1 MVIENEI
8 YQAVTLVFVA
18 YVLLVIICY
27 TILLILS
34 GIQLRKSY
42 LLDQQ
47 ENYRDILVASNSK
60 PLSILVPA
68 YNEETGI
75 VASVTSL
82 LNVLYSQ
89 FEVIVVNDGSKDKT
103 LQYLIENFN
112 LEKVNRVYKK
122 DLKSKPVQEIYQ
134 SRTYPNLLVVDKE
147 NGGKSDALNA
157 GINIARYPYVCS
169 LDGDCVLERDAF
181 LKVMK
186 PIIDSDGQV
195 IGTGGSVRIAN
206 GCIIERGEIKEIRVS
221 KKSLVVMQ
229 VIEYLRAFL
238 IGRIGLSRFNLL
250 LIVSGAFGVFSKEW
264 VVKAGGYLTDTVGED
279 MELVVRLHRIIKEEK
294 SNKEIRYIPDPVCW
308 TEAPETTK
316 ILRRQRNRWQRGLF
330 ESLWTH
336 KKMLF
341 NPRYGSIGLISMPYF
356 LIIELLS
363 PLMELFGYILV
374 ILAFFL
380 DDVNIPFALLL
391 FGLNLIYGS
400 FFSMA
405 SVLLE
410 EWSLH
415 RYQSVR
421 ELTRLFF
428 YSLSESFW
436 YRPMMVWWR
445 FEGLVQ
451 VLLRKKDWGDMVRK
465 GISS

>member
-1 MVIENEI
+1 MGIENQI
-8 YQAVTLVFVA
+8 YQFITSIFIV
-18 YVLLVIICY
+18 YVLLVIGFY
-27 TILLILS
+27 SILLILS

-47 ENYRDILVASNSK
+47 ENYRDILSASNSK

-68 YNEETGI
+68 YNEATGI
-75 VASVTSL
+75 IPSVRSL
-82 LNVLYSQ
+82 LNSMYAQ
-89 FEVIVVNDGSKDKT
+89 FEVIVINDGSIDET
-103 LQYLIENFN
+103 LDQLIRQFN
-112 LEKVNRVYKK
+112 LVEVKRVYKK
-122 DLKSKPVQEIYQ
+122 EIETMLVRGIYQ
-134 SRTYPNLLVVDKE
+134 SLEHPNLIVVDKE

-157 GINIARYPYVCS
+157 GINIARYPYICS

-186 PIIDSDGQV
+186 PIIDTDGQV
-195 IGTGGSVRIAN
+195 IATGGSVRIAN
-206 GCIIERGEIKEIRVS
+206 GCVIENGEIKEIKVS
-221 KKSLVVMQ
+221 NRSLVVMQ

-250 LIVSGAFGVFSKEW
+250 LIVSGAFGVFSKQW
-264 VVKAGGYLTDTVGED
+264 VVKAGGYRTDTVGED
-279 MELVVRLHRIIKEEK
+279 MELVVRLHRLIKEEK
-294 SNKEIRYIPDPVCW
+294 SNNEIRYIPDPVCW
-308 TEAPETTK
+308 TEAPETLK

-330 ESLWTH
+330 ESLWAHRT
-336 KKMLF
+336 MLF
-341 NPRYGSIGLISMPYF
+341 NPKYGRIGLIAMPYF
-356 LIIELLS
+356 FIIELLS
-363 PLMELFGYILV
+363 PVMELFGYVLV
-374 ILAFFL
+374 VLAFFL
-380 DDVNIPFALLL
+380 NDINVPFALLL
-391 FGLNLIYGS
+391 FALNLIYGS

-410 EWSLH
+410 EWSLQ

-436 YRPMMVWWR
+436 FRPLMVWWR
-445 FEGLVQ
+445 FEGMIQ
-451 VLLRKKDWGDMVRK
+451 VLFKKQGWGEMVRK